1 MNATSDPLYEKYANK
16 GLIPEEI
23 LATGIIAVICLMAIC
38 LNFSLVFVTIKT
50 KSLHSPCKTLIA
62 LFAFFASFLLF
73 GNCIKF
79 FVFLFGFN
87 YIPLKSCFLIQIV
100 PLICSSLAINLQ
112 CGIGIDRLF
121 GVVFPIWYKSRG
133 KHISFKAIITF
144 CCIRS
149 AINGFIIYIGSSNHW
164 EQPVMCNLGDPFHQ
178 PENAKFA
185 DISSFISYCT
195 EFLFY
200 LLIWL
205 VIWKRSTQIPA
216 QEKKLTISVSVL
228 ISIGLVCFILNMF
241 IIQFILPLL
250 NFDAFAFEF
259 FVHPFSVFLQT
270 LAYGS
275 SAPVL
280 YFCSS
285 EYRSAFRSLFTHQT
299 TVVQIVNKRRQQNN
313 NNNNR

>member
-149 AINGFIIYIGSSNHW
+149 AINGFIIYI
-164 EQPVMCNLGDPFHQ
+164 
-178 PENAKFA
+178 
-185 DISSFISYCT
+185 
-195 EFLFY
+195 
-200 LLIWL
+200 
-205 VIWKRSTQIPA
+205 
-216 QEKKLTISVSVL
+216 
-228 ISIGLVCFILNMF
+228 NMF

-250 NFDAFAFEF
+250 NFDAFAIEF
-259 FVHPFSVFLQT
+259 FVHPISVFCRHWHT
-270 LAYGS
+270 VA
-275 SAPVL
+275 VHR
-280 YFCSS
+280 S

-299 TVVQIVNKRRQQNN
+299 AVVKFFNNRQQQNN
-313 NNNNR
+313 NNNNNR